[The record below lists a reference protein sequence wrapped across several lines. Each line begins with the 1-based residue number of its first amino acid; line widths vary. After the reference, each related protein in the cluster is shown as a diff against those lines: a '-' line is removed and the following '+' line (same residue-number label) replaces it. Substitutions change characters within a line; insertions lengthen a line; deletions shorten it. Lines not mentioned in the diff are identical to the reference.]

1 MQTFYSS
8 PKQDG
13 FYYPAESAPH
23 QGCLLIWPHRGDS
36 WSYGGYAARETFVKI
51 CAAIAQS
58 EEVTVCVP
66 AAQYDNA
73 RLALPDSIRVV
84 ELSSDD
90 SWARDTAPIF
100 LIDGQG
106 RRRGADFDFN
116 AWGGLYNGC
125 YFPWDLDRHL
135 GRKVCDLYSI
145 DRYDL
150 QDFVLE
156 GGSIHSDGEG
166 TLLTTAAC
174 LLSPGRNPSL
184 SQQEIEQKLLDSL
197 GGEKVLWLPR
207 GIYNDETDEHVDN
220 VAAFV
225 KPGEIVLSWT
235 EDQGDPQYPLCQE
248 NWEYLQT
255 ARDAKGRKLKVHK
268 LPLPKPVTVSEEECR
283 GLDCVDGKPART
295 PGERLAAS
303 YANFYLSNKHVI
315 MPAFDDPMDQVAAN
329 ILADCFPE
337 RTVIQIPTREILLGG
352 GNIHC
357 LTQQIPAGID

>member
-1 MQTFYSS
+1 MQTLYSS

-13 FYYPAESAPH
+13 FYYPAEAAPH

-51 CAAIAQS
+51 CEAIAQS
-58 EEVTVCVP
+58 EEVTVCAP

-73 RLALPDSIRVV
+73 RLALPDHIRVV

-106 RRRGADFDFN
+106 RRRGEDFDYN

-184 SQQEIEQKLLDSL
+184 SQQEIEQKLLDCL

-235 EDQGDPQYPLCQE
+235 EEEGDPQSPLCQE

-255 ARDAKGRKLKVHK
+255 ARDAKGRKLKVRK

-303 YANFYLSNKHVI
+303 YANFYLSNKNVI
-315 MPAFDDPMDQVAAN
+315 MPAFGDPMDEVAAN

>member
-58 EEVTVCVP
+58 EEVTVCAP

-184 SQQEIEQKLLDSL
+184 SQQEIEQKLLDCL

-255 ARDAKGRKLKVHK
+255 VRDAKGRKLKVQK

-283 GLDCVDGKPART
+283 GLDCVDGKPARI